1 MSVISLNGS
10 LINISGKVVNE
21 SGNPLP
27 GASIYDP
34 ANTIA
39 GTSSG
44 LDGRFSLNAGSMS
57 SIKISYMGYDSKIF
71 RAGSVP
77 KTVQLSP
84 GVNHLNEVVLT
95 AKKEKKVISIF
106 KTTGFKLG
114 LAALFLGTVLLN
126 GKKNSKGLNG
136 FAKVKI

>member
-1 MSVISLNGS
+1 MNL
-10 LINISGKVVNE
+10 
-21 SGNPLP
+21 GNPLP
-27 GASIYDP
+27 GASIFDP
-34 ANTIA
+34 VNTIA

-44 LDGRFSLNAGSMS
+44 LDGSFSLNAGSMS

-95 AKKEKKVISIF
+95 AKKEKK
-106 KTTGFKLG
+106 G
-114 LAALFLGTVLLN
+114 LSLFLNQPVLN
-126 GKKNSKGLNG
+126 
-136 FAKVKI
+136 

>member
-10 LINISGKVVNE
+10 FITISGKVVDE

-27 GASIYDP
+27 GASVFDP

-44 LDGRFSLNAGSMS
+44 LDGSFSLNAGSMS
-57 SIKISYMGYDSKIF
+57 SIKISYMGYDSKLF

-77 KTVQLSP
+77 KTVQLNP
-84 GVNHLNEVVLT
+84 RMNNLNEVVLT

-114 LAALFLGTVLLN
+114 LAALFLGTVLLK
-126 GKKNSKGLNG
+126 GSKNNKGLNG